1 LFQADT
7 EERIVADNVLI
18 RGKKSWLPPRP
29 NRGTGTRTTD
39 PAGRLT
45 LRLGKEQQA
54 FLTAEAGK
62 VGLATTEY
70 VRNLI
75 VRSIQAR
82 ELQETLAEVRAMLA
96 EVRATERRGSEGLE
110 LEVLLEVRA
119 MLRAIA
125 AVRDPL
131 IVTNAREQARKE
143 IAALKSNK

>member
-1 LFQADT
+1 MAATPL
-7 EERIVADNVLI
+7 
-18 RGKKSWLPPRP
+18 KPRH
-29 NRGTGTRTTD
+29 RARTTD
-39 PAGRLT
+39 PVGRLT
-45 LRLGKEQQA
+45 LRLGKEQVA

-82 ELQETLAEVRAMLA
+82 ELQEALADVRAMLA
-96 EVRATERRGSEGLE
+96 ELRATARGGTEGLA
-110 LEVLLEVRA
+110 LEALFEVRA

-131 IVTNAREQARKE
+131 IVTNAREEARKE
-143 IAALKSNK
+143 LAVLKTNK

>member
-1 LFQADT
+1 
-7 EERIVADNVLI
+7 VAAT
-18 RGKKSWLPPRP
+18 PPKPRH
-29 NRGTGTRTTD
+29 RTRTTD

-45 LRLGKEQQA
+45 LRLGKEQLA
-54 FLTAEAGK
+54 FLTSEAGK

-70 VRNLI
+70 VRNLL

-82 ELQETLAEVRAMLA
+82 ELQETLTEVRAMLA
-96 EVRATERRGSEGLE
+96 ELRATERSGSEGLE

-131 IVTNAREQARKE
+131 IATNAREQARKE

>member
-1 LFQADT
+1 MVRLSRLNSDDSPGT
-7 EERIVADNVLI
+7 
-18 RGKKSWLPPRP
+18 KSSFINAKPRH
-29 NRGTGTRTTD
+29 RTRTTD

-45 LRLGKEQQA
+45 LRLGKEQVA

-96 EVRATERRGSEGLE
+96 ELRAQQAAGTEGLA
-110 LEVLLEVRA
+110 LEALFEVRA
-119 MLRAIA
+119 ILRAIA
-125 AVRDPL
+125 VVRDPL
-131 IVTNAREQARKE
+131 IVTNAREEARKE
-143 IAALKSNK
+143 LAALKSHK